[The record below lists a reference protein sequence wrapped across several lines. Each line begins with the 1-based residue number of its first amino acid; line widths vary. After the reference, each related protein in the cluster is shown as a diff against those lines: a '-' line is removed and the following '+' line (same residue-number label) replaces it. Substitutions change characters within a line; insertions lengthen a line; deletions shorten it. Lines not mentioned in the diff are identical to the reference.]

1 MKAEK
6 KDGAKPKNTFKK
18 FTSKFHK
25 NRPEKKSNRGT
36 LNGRS
41 PYQHNDSAAKQEPP
55 VCFPEIDELLDVLA
69 QNAGFPLTDFKL
81 SSKNDPTK
89 FFDSLTYE
97 ARNAGAVSDMVD
109 QILRHYGLDSTRIC
123 TVAVY
128 EETGGPS
135 GGEKQ
140 TRGSYTAS
148 AVDHGTLRIVIKPA
162 YSEYDTI
169 VAIALHECAHRFNDV
184 HGIHLDDSQK
194 NERLT
199 DLTAIWLGGGN
210 YLKRGYFFRNVR
222 LGYLTEEEFDY
233 ALNLIVQNRQQH
245 EKKEREAKEQLD
257 IRRQNLL
264 HQAHQELDASKQ
276 YKRLFEPPQLICE
289 PETVNRIKQFTEVQQ
304 SRYQALES
312 RCIQVK
318 EMHTK
323 TAASVQALERQ
334 LNCIENAIKDLADAN
349 NALKPFLA
357 VKLEQ
362 EAFSAEIHKYLQ
374 GMFSLADSGNPFGML
389 EKLKFYSMFKNQRE
403 DASLVF
409 HRLERQTDRDSFYAL
424 GKCYQEGIFVKQ
436 DLGLAAYHLETAAS
450 LGSAAAEQELS
461 KIRNQKN

>member
-6 KDGAKPKNTFKK
+6 KGDVTSKKQSKNFLN
-18 FTSKFHK
+18 KFHK
-25 NRPEKKSNRGT
+25 NRPEKKPNRGV
-36 LNGRS
+36 S
-41 PYQHNDSAAKQEPP
+41 HSKASYQHNDSAAKQEPP
-55 VCFPEIDELLDVLA
+55 VCFPEIDELLDVLV
-69 QNAGFPLTDFKL
+69 QNAGTPLTDFKL

-128 EETGGPS
+128 EESDGLS

-148 AVDHGTLRIVIKPA
+148 AVDHGTLRIVIKPT

-233 ALNLIVQNRQQH
+233 ALKLIVQKHQQH

-264 HQAHQELDASKQ
+264 HQAHQELDVSRQ

-304 SRYQALES
+304 ARYQALES

-318 EMHTK
+318 EMHAK
-323 TAASVQALERQ
+323 TVASIQALERQ
-334 LNCIENAIKDLADAN
+334 LNCIESAVKDLADAN
-349 NALKPFLA
+349 NALKPFLT

-362 EAFSAEIHKYLQ
+362 EAFSTEIRKYLQ

-389 EKLKFYSMFKNQRE
+389 EKLKFYSMFKSQKE

-409 HRLERQTDRDSFYAL
+409 HRLERQTDRDSIYAL
-424 GKCYQEGIFVKQ
+424 GKCYQKGIFVKQ
-436 DLGLAAYHLETAAS
+436 DFGLAAYHLETAAS

-461 KIRNQKN
+461 KLQNLN